1 MSEREIEVLRLAA
14 KGLSNPQIAERLVL
28 ETGTVKRHLHNIFNK
43 LDVDSRAEAIARA
56 RQLGLI

>member
-1 MSEREIEVLRLAA
+1 VLRLAG

-43 LDVDSRAEAIARA
+43 LDVNSRAEAIARA